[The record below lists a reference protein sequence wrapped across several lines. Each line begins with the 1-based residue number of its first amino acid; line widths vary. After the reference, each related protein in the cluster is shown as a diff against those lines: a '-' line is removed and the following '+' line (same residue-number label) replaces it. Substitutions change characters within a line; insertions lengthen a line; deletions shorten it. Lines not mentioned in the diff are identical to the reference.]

1 MKWRDLGFV
10 LKLIGGDYL
19 RLNYGFDD
27 LDIIVD
33 DELMTKW
40 DNLLNLRFRLGL
52 RSAYTIMIKKVR
64 IIEHMLS

>member
-40 DNLLNLRFRLGL
+40 DNLLNLRF
-52 RSAYTIMIKKVR
+52 
-64 IIEHMLS
+64 

>member
-40 DNLLNLRFRLGL
+40 DNLLNLRIRLGS
-52 RSAYTIMIKKVR
+52 RSKVR
-64 IIEHMLS
+64 IIDNMLS